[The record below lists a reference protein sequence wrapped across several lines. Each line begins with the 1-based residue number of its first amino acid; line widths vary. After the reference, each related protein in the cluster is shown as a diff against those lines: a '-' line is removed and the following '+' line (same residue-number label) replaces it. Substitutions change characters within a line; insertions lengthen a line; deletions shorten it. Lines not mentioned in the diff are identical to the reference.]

1 LIHDI
6 VMVRQGISTLLGGRS
21 MEQALTELKAHLMAT
36 SEEFRQLA
44 AQHAEY
50 DRQLDAIE
58 AKPHVTPEDEVEEH
72 RIKKLKLRVKD
83 QMNQIL
89 AHSKAEKVA

>member
-1 LIHDI
+1 
-6 VMVRQGISTLLGGRS
+6 
-21 MEQALTELKAHLMAT
+21 MEQVLTELKAHLMAT
-36 SEEFRQLA
+36 SEEYRQLA

-50 DRQLDAIE
+50 ERQLDAIE

-72 RIKKLKLRVKD
+72 RIKKLKLHVKD
-83 QMNQIL
+83 QMNEIL

>member
-1 LIHDI
+1 
-6 VMVRQGISTLLGGRS
+6 
-21 MEQALTELKAHLMAT
+21 MEQAQTELKAHLMAT
-36 SEEFRQLA
+36 SEEFQQLA

-50 DRQLDAIE
+50 ERQLDAIE

-83 QMNQIL
+83 QMNEVM
-89 AHSKAEKVA
+89 ARYKAEKVA

>member
-1 LIHDI
+1 
-6 VMVRQGISTLLGGRS
+6 
-21 MEQALTELKAHLMAT
+21 MEQAQTELKAHLMAT
-36 SEEFRQLA
+36 SEEFRQLV

-50 DRQLDAIE
+50 DRLLDVIE

-83 QMNQIL
+83 QMNEIM
-89 AHSKAEKVA
+89 AHYKAAKVA

>member
-1 LIHDI
+1 
-6 VMVRQGISTLLGGRS
+6 MVRQGISTLLGGRS

-50 DRQLDAIE
+50 ERQLDAIE
-58 AKPHVTPEDEVEEH
+58 AKPHVTPQDEVEEH

>member
-1 LIHDI
+1 
-6 VMVRQGISTLLGGRS
+6 
-21 MEQALTELKAHLMAT
+21 MEQAQPELKAHLMAT

-50 DRQLDAIE
+50 DRLLDAIE

-83 QMNQIL
+83 QMNEVM
-89 AHSKAEKVA
+89 ARYKAAKVA

>member
-1 LIHDI
+1 
-6 VMVRQGISTLLGGRS
+6 

-36 SEEFRQLA
+36 SEDFRQLA

-50 DRQLDAIE
+50 ERQLDAIE

-83 QMNQIL
+83 QMNDIM
-89 AHSKAEKVA
+89 AHNRAEKVA

>member
-1 LIHDI
+1 
-6 VMVRQGISTLLGGRS
+6 

-50 DRQLDAIE
+50 DRLLDAIE
-58 AKPHVTPEDEVEEH
+58 AKPHVTPQDEVEEH

-83 QMNQIL
+83 QMNEVM
-89 AHSKAEKVA
+89 ARYKAAKVA

>member
-1 LIHDI
+1 
-6 VMVRQGISTLLGGRS
+6 
-21 MEQALTELKAHLMAT
+21 MAT
-36 SEEFRQLA
+36 SEDFRQLA

-50 DRQLDAIE
+50 ERQLDAIE

-83 QMNQIL
+83 QMNDIM
-89 AHSKAEKVA
+89 AHNKAEKVA

>member
-1 LIHDI
+1 
-6 VMVRQGISTLLGGRS
+6 

-50 DRQLDAIE
+50 ERQLDAIE

-72 RIKKLKLRVKD
+72 RIKKLKLHVKD
-83 QMNQIL
+83 QMNDIL
-89 AHSKAEKVA
+89 AQSKTEKVA

>member
-1 LIHDI
+1 
-6 VMVRQGISTLLGGRS
+6 
-21 MEQALTELKAHLMAT
+21 MEQSQTELKAHLMAT

-50 DRQLDAIE
+50 DRLLDAIE
-58 AKPHVTPEDEVEEH
+58 AKPHVTPQDEVEEH

-83 QMNQIL
+83 QMNEVM
-89 AHSKAEKVA
+89 SRYKAAKVA

>member
-1 LIHDI
+1 
-6 VMVRQGISTLLGGRS
+6 
-21 MEQALTELKAHLMAT
+21 MEQAQPELKAHLMAT
-36 SEEFRQLA
+36 SEEFRQLV

-50 DRQLDAIE
+50 DRLLDAIE

-83 QMNQIL
+83 QMNEIM
-89 AHSKAEKVA
+89 ARYKAAKVA

>member
-1 LIHDI
+1 
-6 VMVRQGISTLLGGRS
+6 
-21 MEQALTELKAHLMAT
+21 MEQSQTELKAHLMAT

-50 DRQLDAIE
+50 DRLLDAIE

-83 QMNQIL
+83 QMNEVM
-89 AHSKAEKVA
+89 ARYKSEKVA

>member
-1 LIHDI
+1 
-6 VMVRQGISTLLGGRS
+6 
-21 MEQALTELKAHLMAT
+21 MEQVLTELKAHLMAT

-50 DRQLDAIE
+50 ERQLDAIE

-72 RIKKLKLRVKD
+72 RIKKLKLHVKD
-83 QMNQIL
+83 QMNDIL
-89 AHSKAEKVA
+89 AHSKVENVA

>member
-1 LIHDI
+1 
-6 VMVRQGISTLLGGRS
+6 
-21 MEQALTELKAHLMAT
+21 MEQAQTELKAHLMAT

-50 DRQLDAIE
+50 DRLLDAIE
-58 AKPHVTPEDEVEEH
+58 AKPHVTPQDEVEEH

-83 QMNQIL
+83 QMNGLMARYKGQ
-89 AHSKAEKVA
+89 HVS

>member
-1 LIHDI
+1 
-6 VMVRQGISTLLGGRS
+6 
-21 MEQALTELKAHLMAT
+21 MEQAQPELKAHLMAT
-36 SEEFRQLA
+36 SEEFRQLV

-50 DRQLDAIE
+50 DRLLDAIE

-83 QMNQIL
+83 EMNEVM
-89 AHSKAEKVA
+89 ARYKAAKVA

>member
-1 LIHDI
+1 
-6 VMVRQGISTLLGGRS
+6 MVRQGIQTLLGGRS
-21 MEQALTELKAHLMAT
+21 MEQGLTELKAHLMAT

-50 DRQLDAIE
+50 ERQLDAIE

-72 RIKKLKLRVKD
+72 RIKKLKLHVKD
-83 QMNQIL
+83 QMNDIL

>member
-1 LIHDI
+1 
-6 VMVRQGISTLLGGRS
+6 
-21 MEQALTELKAHLMAT
+21 MEQQTELKAHLMAT
-36 SEEFRQLA
+36 SEEFRQLI

-50 DRQLDAIE
+50 ERQLDAIE

-83 QMNQIL
+83 QMNDIM
-89 AHSKAEKVA
+89 AHYKAAKSPEHQVR

>member
-1 LIHDI
+1 
-6 VMVRQGISTLLGGRS
+6 
-21 MEQALTELKAHLMAT
+21 MEQVLTELKAHLMAT

-50 DRQLDAIE
+50 ERQLDAIE
-58 AKPHVTPEDEVEEH
+58 AKPHVTPEDEIEEH
-72 RIKKLKLRVKD
+72 RIKKLKLHVKD
-83 QMNQIL
+83 QMNEIL

>member
-1 LIHDI
+1 
-6 VMVRQGISTLLGGRS
+6 

-50 DRQLDAIE
+50 ERQLDAIE
-58 AKPHVTPEDEVEEH
+58 AKPHVTPADEVEEH

-83 QMNQIL
+83 QMNELMARYKGQ
-89 AHSKAEKVA
+89 HVS

>member
-1 LIHDI
+1 
-6 VMVRQGISTLLGGRS
+6 

-50 DRQLDAIE
+50 DRMLDAIE

-83 QMNQIL
+83 QMNEVM
-89 AHSKAEKVA
+89 ARYKAAKVA